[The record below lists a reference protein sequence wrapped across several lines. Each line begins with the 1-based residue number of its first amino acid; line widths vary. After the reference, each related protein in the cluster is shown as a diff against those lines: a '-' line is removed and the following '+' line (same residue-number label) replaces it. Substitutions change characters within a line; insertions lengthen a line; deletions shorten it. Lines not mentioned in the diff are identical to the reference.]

1 MADETTGIGWLDTAF
16 EILDALDALDAPSAK
31 RANATGIVMF
41 SPYSNVC
48 QVIIKFRLAL
58 SYGLLHGLALA
69 CDVVGSQH
77 LMGY

>member
-16 EILDALDALDAPSAK
+16 EILDALDAPSAK
-31 RANATGIVMF
+31 RANANGIVMF

-58 SYGLLHGLALA
+58 AYGLLHGLALA